1 MLLRQISLS
10 LCWAQARRI
19 GRMRPKASAARS
31 RTCLLPQRYSDTGC
45 VTRRTKSVTLP
56 INAAWPPFHDLC
68 AMTQNSHRQP
78 CARREL
84 SYRFAKKFA
93 SKRRPR
99 CAIPGCHSPG
109 VKQKCCKQP
118 LCVACQARTLRT
130 AFDDRLRTR
139 CPYCRKTLL
148 RPDSVVK
155 KLMCAFPSHAMTI
168 ECEGGPPAAL
178 AHFPCPQGRYDS
190 RESAVR
196 LLSIAQKQM
205 LSSAQARLDIA
216 RAKNAQLTQSLAAMR
231 CQKDTKVVSPEEKD
245 FASKHGECCAGVVE
259 KP

>member
-1 MLLRQISLS
+1 M
-10 LCWAQARRI
+10 
-19 GRMRPKASAARS
+19 M
-31 RTCLLPQRYSDTGC
+31 
-45 VTRRTKSVTLP
+45 
-56 INAAWPPFHDLC
+56 
-68 AMTQNSHRQP
+68 QNSHGQP
-78 CARREL
+78 CARCKI

-109 VKQKCCKQP
+109 VKQQCCLQP
-118 LCVACQARTLRT
+118 LCVGCLARTLQT

-155 KLMCAFPSHAMTI
+155 KLMVVFPSHATTI
-168 ECEGGPPAAL
+168 ECKGGPFAVL

-196 LLSIAQKQM
+196 LLSIAQRQM
-205 LSSAQARLDIA
+205 LCSAQARLDIA
-216 RAKNAQLTQSLAAMR
+216 RAKNAQLTQTLAAM
-231 CQKDTKVVSPEEKD
+231 CGQTSIKLNAPEGKDL
-245 FASKHGECCAGVVE
+245 ARNHGERCAGILE
-259 KP
+259 NP